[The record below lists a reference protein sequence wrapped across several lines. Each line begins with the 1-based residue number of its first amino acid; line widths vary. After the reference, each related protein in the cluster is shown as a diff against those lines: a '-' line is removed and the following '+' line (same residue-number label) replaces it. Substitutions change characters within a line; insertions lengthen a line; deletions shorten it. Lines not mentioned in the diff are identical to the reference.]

1 MISGV
6 YSNNGNFLADLS
18 QLENRISQVNKQISS
33 GIRVNQASDDPS
45 AIAPI
50 LAYQGQLSA
59 IKQVQTNLNNAQTEA
74 QTADGALQT
83 ASTLMDQL
91 VSLGAEGASSTS
103 SASARAVLG
112 EQVQNIEQ
120 QLVAVANT
128 SIGGI
133 YIFGGDS
140 SSTAPYTFTGTSP
153 EGVIASIATPSNT
166 ATIRDADG
174 NEIIPRLTAQQ
185 IFDVQSPPGTPAPGN
200 IFQAAFALGTALLA
214 NNQPGIQSALDQV
227 KAGSAQLQQSTT
239 AYGNIENWIQQGSQA
254 ATTHLNNITAAL
266 STIRDS
272 DVATDATQLSLDQT
286 ALQAALSAH
295 ASLNAKSLFDF
306 LG

>member
-1 MISGV
+1 MISGI
-6 YSNNGNFLADLS
+6 YADNGNFLADLS
-18 QLENRISQVNKQISS
+18 LLENRISQVNKQISS

-45 AIAPI
+45 AVAPI
-50 LAYQGQLSA
+50 LAYQGQISQ
-59 IKQVQTNLNNAQTEA
+59 IKQVQTNLNSAQTEA

-103 SASARAVLG
+103 SPSARAVLG
-112 EQVQNIEQ
+112 QQVQSIEQ

-128 SIGGI
+128 SIGGT
-133 YIFGGDS
+133 YIFGGDN
-140 SSTAPYTFTGTSP
+140 SSTAPYTFSWTSP
-153 EGVIASIATPSNT
+153 EGVIASGTPTNT
-166 ATIRDADG
+166 ATLRDADG
-174 NEIIPRLTAQQ
+174 NEIVPRLTAQQ

-266 STIRDS
+266 STLRDS

-295 ASLNAKSLFDF
+295 ANLNAKSLFDF